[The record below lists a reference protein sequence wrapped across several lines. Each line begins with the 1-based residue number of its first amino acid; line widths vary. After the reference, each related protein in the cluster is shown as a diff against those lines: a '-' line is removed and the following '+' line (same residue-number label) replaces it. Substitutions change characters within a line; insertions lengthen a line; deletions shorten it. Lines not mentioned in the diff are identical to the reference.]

1 MCGVRETM
9 RIQCGLV
16 SCVFVHIH
24 TNMHIRSA
32 QVYMKCSPIIAIESR
47 EVTEGSERRRL
58 PVVVYSLL
66 SSSATCLS
74 TAFSPAFSSSVSQ
87 HWLAASP
94 PLLRGEKQSSHVP
107 VLDK

>member
-24 TNMHIRSA
+24 TNMHIKSA
-32 QVYMKCSPIIAIESR
+32 QVYMKCSPINAI
-47 EVTEGSERRRL
+47 EGSERRRL
-58 PVVVYSLL
+58 PVDVYSLL

-74 TAFSPAFSSSVSQ
+74 TAFSPAFCSSASQ

-94 PLLRGEKQSSHVP
+94 PLLREEKQSSHVP